1 MSWINKH
8 QRVWRV
14 VILVLLLIAMLG
26 PWAFDLINVPS
37 EFSCSPNVR
46 LEGDFCGM
54 PLSGI
59 GVFSGMVGGLINL
72 GVRLA
77 TGATAFTDVP
87 RELLFSLL
95 LLLLVAPFFS
105 TLPLILGGDRRRW
118 RVFHVVA
125 WGLAVGIG
133 LLLGLSGSS
142 RLFWVFSRLFWM
154 LWGIW
159 LYIGLAGSALILEV
173 LVLVA
178 GRRPDQG

>member
-14 VILVLLLIAMLG
+14 VILVLLLIAMMG
-26 PWAFDLINVPS
+26 PWTFDLINVPA
-37 EFSCSPNVR
+37 EYPCSAPNIR
-46 LEGDFCGM
+46 LEGDYCGM
-54 PLSGI
+54 PLTGI
-59 GVFSGMVGGLINL
+59 WIFSEMVGGLINL

-77 TGATAFTDVP
+77 TGATAFTDGA

-118 RVFHVVA
+118 RMFHVVA

-142 RLFWVFSRLFWM
+142 RLFWVLWV
-154 LWGIW
+154 WGIW

-178 GRRPDQG
+178 ERRPDQG

>member
-8 QRVWRV
+8 LRVWRV
-14 VILVLLLIAMLG
+14 AILVLLLVAIMG
-26 PWAFDLINVPS
+26 PWTFDRTHVPA
-37 EFSCSPNVR
+37 EYPCAPHVR
-46 LEGDFCGM
+46 LEGDFCGT

-59 GVFSGMVGGLINL
+59 WVFSWMVGGLINL

-77 TGATAFTDVP
+77 TGATAFTDGA

-118 RVFHVVA
+118 RMFHVVA

-142 RLFWVFSRLFWM
+142 RLFWV